1 MTSLI
6 VILSVLLLLIIILQI
21 GRINEITAGL
31 RGEEET
37 EVKNANS
44 NGIWLVIYCAIF
56 LIACFVSAYY
66 YLPYMLGYGPHQ
78 AASAHGGLI
87 DNLFSVTLLFTGI
100 VFVLCHIALF
110 WFSYKYRYKVGRKIL
125 FMPDNHKLEIIWTAI
140 PALVMTIL
148 VVQGLVTW
156 NKVMADV
163 KDGDDFIE
171 IEATGWQ
178 FAWNLRYPGADGKL
192 GVKDYRLIKPGKNEL
207 GQDWT
212 DTRNHD
218 DFNANELVLPKG
230 KKIRVRISARDV
242 LHNFYL
248 PHFRVKMD
256 AVPGLPTYF
265 IFTPIKTTDE
275 YRQELRKYPEYNI
288 PSDPTD
294 PKSPP
299 KWQAFEYELACAE
312 LCGKGHYSMRKLV
325 KIVNEDEYNT
335 WLSAQKSYYLTS
347 VRNTDEDP
355 FKGKNVKI
363 ELESKAI
370 ELESNLRKALDTSA
384 NSGSRTLVLD
394 NIYFETGASTLS
406 NDSEYALNVI
416 SKAFTKYPNL
426 KVEVSGHSDNVG
438 EPASNLTLSQER
450 ANSVKNYLTSKGANS
465 GSINAIGMGQ
475 NRPIADNSTDE
486 GKAKNRRIEFK
497 ILSF

>member
-1 MTSLI
+1 
-6 VILSVLLLLIIILQI
+6 
-21 GRINEITAGL
+21 
-31 RGEEET
+31 
-37 EVKNANS
+37 
-44 NGIWLVIYCAIF
+44 
-56 LIACFVSAYY
+56 
-66 YLPYMLGYGPHQ
+66 
-78 AASAHGGLI
+78 
-87 DNLFSVTLLFTGI
+87 
-100 VFVLCHIALF
+100 
-110 WFSYKYRYKVGRKIL
+110 
-125 FMPDNHKLEIIWTAI
+125 
-140 PALVMTIL
+140 
-148 VVQGLVTW
+148 
-156 NKVMADV
+156 
-163 KDGDDFIE
+163 
-171 IEATGWQ
+171 
-178 FAWNLRYPGADGKL
+178 
-192 GVKDYRLIKPGKNEL
+192 
-207 GQDWT
+207 
-212 DTRNHD
+212 
-218 DFNANELVLPKG
+218 
-230 KKIRVRISARDV
+230 
-242 LHNFYL
+242 
-248 PHFRVKMD
+248 
-256 AVPGLPTYF
+256 
-265 IFTPIKTTDE
+265 
-275 YRQELRKYPEYNI
+275 
-288 PSDPTD
+288 
-294 PKSPP
+294 
-299 KWQAFEYELACAE
+299 
-312 LCGKGHYSMRKLV
+312 
-325 KIVNEDEYNT
+325 DEYNT